1 MTDEKDPMQSP
12 FIRELVQQW
21 RAQDT
26 YGQLESKSDEE
37 LIAPYIIT
45 KEDRKRIP
53 IIANPDERVLNR
65 LQQFYDAVGV
75 LISRRSGISASPII
89 KLHQEGFGR
98 MVMLAG
104 RLVIHSRYVRDIH
117 RFGFETVE
125 KLAEEGE
132 KLAET
137 GIEMINAFPE
147 VVNYDNS

>member
-1 MTDEKDPMQSP
+1 MTNETDPMQAP
-12 FIRELVQQW
+12 FVRELVQQW
-21 RAQDT
+21 RAQDQ
-26 YGQLESKSDEE
+26 YGMYDKKSDAEM
-37 LIAPYIIT
+37 IAPYIIT

-65 LQQFYDAVGV
+65 LEQFYDAVGT
-75 LISRRSGISASPII
+75 LISRRSGVSASPII

-132 KLAET
+132 RLVQT

-147 VVNYDNS
+147 VVNYDN

>member
-1 MTDEKDPMQSP
+1 MSNETDPMQAP
-12 FIRELVQQW
+12 FVRELVQQW

-26 YGQLESKSDEE
+26 YGMWEKKSDEE

-65 LQQFYDAVGV
+65 LEQFYDAVGT
-75 LISRRSGISASPII
+75 LISRRAGVSATPII

-98 MVMLAG
+98 MVMLVG
-104 RLVIHSRYVRDIH
+104 RLVIHSRHVRDIH

-132 KLAET
+132 KLVET
-137 GIEMINAFPE
+137 GIEMINAFPD
-147 VVNYDNS
+147 VVNYDN